1 MRISI
6 IISLLLGLVPVICA
20 APQPVKLDGG
30 SVALQGIQTRNKVHK
45 GTTEAPLK
53 FTVTFSGETAYGKV
67 GVRHLESD
75 EEKMIL
81 KQLVGSIFAMEVVK
95 AALGTVQATVGGDP
109 LIGGD
114 TLVGD
119 DDGQILFD
127 ITGDPNIKECIHG
140 VICQAFRNVSYL
152 AYAKEY
158 AIIFFLLVNK
168 REVVQDKSLEWN
180 VMISH
185 YAPFNIQVFLVKRLE
200 YGREGYRQSSGLGFK
215 LRVEDENVL
224 HIGN

>member
-140 VICQAFRNVSYL
+140 VMWVHESKIRSFKITRRYSLPIQYL
-152 AYAKEY
+152 APDVK
-158 AIIFFLLVNK
+158 
-168 REVVQDKSLEWN
+168 
-180 VMISH
+180 
-185 YAPFNIQVFLVKRLE
+185 PFEMFRTWPMPKNMP
-200 YGREGYRQSSGLGFK
+200 
-215 LRVEDENVL
+215 
-224 HIGN
+224 

>member
-53 FTVTFSGETAYGKV
+53 FTVTFSGEAAYGKV
-67 GVRHLESD
+67 VKVRDPEPN
-75 EEKMIL
+75 EAKIL

-95 AALGTVQATVGGDP
+95 TALGVVQATVGGDP
-109 LIGGD
+109 LIGDD

-127 ITGDPNIKECIHG
+127 ITGDPNTKECIHG
-140 VICQAFRNVSYL
+140 VMWAHESKIRSFKIARRYSLPIQYLAPDVKVSYPL
-152 AYAKEY
+152 FTSAVL
-158 AIIFFLLVNK
+158 IISA
-168 REVVQDKSLEWN
+168 Q
-180 VMISH
+180 
-185 YAPFNIQVFLVKRLE
+185 PFEMFRTWPMPENMP
-200 YGREGYRQSSGLGFK
+200 QSSS
-215 LRVEDENVL
+215 
-224 HIGN
+224 